1 MIVPGETVIVEGARV
16 AFISVERRGRVGL
29 VTFGRPAVLNAWNR
43 AMRAEIVVACADFE
57 RDAAVRAVVF
67 TGAGRAFGAGQ
78 DLTEPAP
85 ATPEVVDGWV
95 EEWRAFFG
103 ALRGLSKA
111 SVAALNGVAAGSAFQ
126 FALMADFRVG
136 HAGVRMGQPE
146 INAGVASS
154 MGPWVIH
161 AVLGPILAHD
171 LALSGRMMEG
181 EECRR
186 HGLLNRVVAPDRVLD
201 EALLLADELGAKPA
215 LAMALTRRRLAML
228 TEAGFAESFTV
239 WKENLRATI
248 AAAAG

>member
-1 MIVPGETVIVEGARV
+1 MV
-16 AFISVERRGRVGL
+16 FISVERRGRVGL
-29 VTFGRPAVLNAWNR
+29 VTFDRPAVLNAWNR
-43 AMRAEIVVACADFE
+43 AMRAEIVAACAELE

-78 DLTEPAP
+78 DLTEAAV
-85 ATPEVVDGWV
+85 ATQAAVDGWV

-111 SVAALNGVAAGSAFQ
+111 TVAALNGVAAGSAFQ

-161 AVLGPILAHD
+161 AVLGPMLAHD
-171 LALSGRMMEG
+171 LALTGRMMEG

-186 HGLLNRVVAPDRVLD
+186 HGLLSRVVAPERVLD
-201 EALLLADELGAKPA
+201 EALLLAEQLGAKPA
-215 LAMALTRRRLAML
+215 LAMALTRRRLARL
-228 TEAGFAESFTV
+228 TEAGFEESLAV
-239 WKENLRATI
+239 WKDNLRATL
-248 AAAAG
+248 ADVEG

>member
-1 MIVPGETVIVEGARV
+1 MV
-16 AFISVERRGRVGL
+16 FISVERRGRVGL
-29 VTFGRPAVLNAWNR
+29 VTFDRPAVLNAWNR
-43 AMRAEIVVACADFE
+43 AMRAEIVAACAELE

-78 DLTEPAP
+78 DLTEAAV
-85 ATPEVVDGWV
+85 ATPAAVDGWV

-111 SVAALNGVAAGSAFQ
+111 TVAALNGVAAGSAFQ

-161 AVLGPILAHD
+161 AVLGPMLAHD
-171 LALSGRMMEG
+171 LALTGRMMEG
-181 EECRR
+181 EECLR
-186 HGLLNRVVAPDRVLD
+186 HGLLSRVVAPERVLD
-201 EALLLADELGAKPA
+201 EALLLAEQLGAKPA
-215 LAMALTRRRLAML
+215 LAMALTRRRLARL
-228 TEAGFAESFTV
+228 TEAGFAESIAV
-239 WKENLRATI
+239 WKDNLRATL
-248 AAAAG
+248 ADVEG

>member
-1 MIVPGETVIVEGARV
+1 M
-16 AFISVERRGRVGL
+16 AFISVERRGHVGL
-29 VTFGRPAVLNAWNR
+29 VTFDRPAVLNAWNR
-43 AMRAEIVVACADFE
+43 AMRAEIVAACAELE

-78 DLTEPAP
+78 DLTEAAV
-85 ATPEVVDGWV
+85 ATPAAVDGWV

-103 ALRGLSKA
+103 ALRGLSKPT
-111 SVAALNGVAAGSAFQ
+111 VAALNGVAAGSAFQ

-136 HAGVRMGQPE
+136 HAAVRMGQPE

-171 LALSGRMMEG
+171 LALTGRMMEG

-186 HGLLNRVVAPDRVLD
+186 HGLLTRVVAPDRVLN
-201 EALLLADELGAKPA
+201 EALLLAEELGAKPV
-215 LAMALTRRRLAML
+215 LAMALTRRRLAGL
-228 TEAGFAESFTV
+228 TEAGFAESIAV
-239 WKENLRATI
+239 WKDNLRATI
-248 AAAAG
+248 ADAGG